1 MPKTKFKDAGSLVRC
16 SDYLKR
22 DDQGLVFR
30 LQSEENRNRLMK
42 AARDKDRAMA
52 LANRAEAS
60 REDGDVEM
68 EDEPVQEEDIED
80 PADDYSGSK
89 VIVIHPGSQY
99 LRIGLA
105 SDALPRS
112 IPMVIA
118 RRSSKCECEEDGAE
132 PRPKRLKTDDEEHVE
147 PEELFGKEVS

>member
-1 MPKTKFKDAGSLVRC
+1 
-16 SDYLKR
+16 
-22 DDQGLVFR
+22 
-30 LQSEENRNRLMK
+30 MK

-52 LANRAEAS
+52 LANRADAP

-68 EDEPVQEEDIED
+68 EDEVVPEEAED
-80 PADDYSGSK
+80 PVEDYSGSK

-118 RRSSKCECEEDGAE
+118 RRSPKCECEEDGAE
-132 PRPKRLKTDDEEHVE
+132 PRPKRLKTDQDESVE
-147 PEELFGKEVS
+147 PEELFGKEVSLQLSKGSVG